1 MRLRLGVSRRDVSPH
16 HPVQLAGFGR
26 RAGALVSEIANP
38 IHVRVAV
45 AEHESGRL
53 ALVSGEFLNWSS
65 ESDARFRQVV
75 AEGTGVEPHDVL
87 FSATHTHSS
96 PQLSHHH
103 VTLLGVVDER
113 YLDELE
119 THLAV
124 ASTQAAGDLR
134 EVTMSRSTGRFN
146 LAWQR
151 RAELDLA
158 VDPAPPRID
167 DRVTVI
173 RFHDDARRLTAC
185 FVHYACHPVVSADNI
200 VSGDFF
206 GVAVA
211 TVERATG
218 SVAFPLQGCA
228 GDVDPA
234 GAVMAGVERANAIGH
249 NLADAVLALLAQPEA
264 AIGAGPLH
272 ATWATAELPFISVAT
287 IGDLVEAGR
296 ADGLPGQWARALLEH
311 PGLVRTT
318 ATCRLQLWSLGP
330 RLRLLG
336 INGEVTSEYGLR
348 VRDRSADAVL
358 PVAYSNGMIGYIPT
372 ARQIA
377 AGGYEVHESAQCYL
391 LPGPFDPSIEQR
403 MNDAIDTLLSR
414 VGSTEAP

>member
-1 MRLRLGVSRRDVSPH
+1 MSLRLGVSRRDVSPG

-26 RAGALVSEIANP
+26 RAGALVSEVTNP

-75 AEGTGVEPHDVL
+75 AEHAGVDPRDIL

-103 VTLLGVVDER
+103 AALLGVVDEQ

-119 THLAV
+119 THLRV
-124 ASTQAAGDLR
+124 ASGQAAGDLR
-134 EVTMSRSTGRFN
+134 EVTMSRSTGRFD

-158 VDPAPPRID
+158 VDPTPLRID

-173 RFHDDARRLTAC
+173 RFHDDAQRLTAC
-185 FVHYACHPVVSADNI
+185 FVHYSCHPVVSADNV

-218 SVAFPLQGCA
+218 TVAFPLQGCA
-228 GDVDPA
+228 GDVDPG
-234 GAVMAGVERANAIGH
+234 GAVMAGVARANMIGRE
-249 NLADAVLALLAQPEA
+249 LADAVLALVAQPEA
-264 AIGAGPLH
+264 AIELGPLR
-272 ATWATAELPFISVAT
+272 ATWTATELPFTSVPT
-287 IGDLVEAGR
+287 IDDLVESSR
-296 ADGLPGQWARALLEH
+296 ADGLPGQWARALLDH
-311 PGLVRTT
+311 PEFVRTT
-318 ATCRLQLWSLGP
+318 AQFHLQLWSLGP
-330 RLRLLG
+330 QLRLLG
-336 INGEVTSEYGLR
+336 MNGEVTSEYGLR
-348 VRDRSADAVL
+348 VRERSAGAVL
-358 PVAYSNGMIGYIPT
+358 PVAYSNGMVGYIPT

-391 LPGPFDPSIEQR
+391 LPGTFDESIETLI
-403 MNDAIDTLLSR
+403 NDAIDSLL
-414 VGSTEAP
+414 TPE